1 MPDAVPHPVGD
12 REPDKD
18 ADGDMVG
25 VAELQ
30 ALAVTVPEGERV
42 PLCVPEPE
50 AVPVGETETEPER
63 EAVELADAEPA
74 TLALAPPPVALVDV
88 LLADGAPGELEG
100 EGVTCDAHEPALAAV
115 VPPVAQHTQD
125 AQPGVCTALALQQQ
139 PPRHR
144 FVPHAKL
151 LLHSSPG
158 PYMRQLPDWKAHTA
172 QPAAMAYALQQ

>member
-1 MPDAVPHPVGD
+1 MPDAEPHPDGD
-12 REPDKD
+12 REPVRE
-18 ADGDMVG
+18 ADSETVAE
-25 VAELQ
+25 AELQ

-42 PLCVPEPE
+42 PLCVPEPQAEPVAE
-50 AVPVGETETEPER
+50 AEPER

-74 TLALAPPPVALVDV
+74 ALALAPPPVALVDV
-88 LLADGAPGELEG
+88 LLAEGTPGELEG

-115 VPPVAQHTQD
+115 VPPAAQHTQA
-125 AQPGVCTALALQQQ
+125 AQPAVCTALALQQQ

-151 LLHSSPG
+151 LLHTSPG

-172 QPAAMAYALQQ
+172 QPAAMA